1 MHGRIILLS
10 GSCGSGK
17 TTTARLLAER
27 SSCGQT
33 VHFHTDDFYQ
43 YIRRGYIPPW
53 MEESEKQNDTVI
65 QAAAAAAGAFC
76 KGGYEVYVDGVIGPW
91 FLTSWIQ
98 LAETGVDVRYLILRP
113 SEEETVARASA
124 REQKEEFPLNLE
136 TVRKLWRSF
145 SQLGPYEQSTV
156 DTTGQTAEES
166 AAQIFRE
173 LQDGGFRIR

>member
-1 MHGRIILLS
+1 MFGRIIPLS

-27 SSCGQT
+27 SSCGRT
-33 VHFHTDDFYQ
+33 VHLHTGDFYQ
-43 YIRRGYIPPW
+43 YICSGYIPPW
-53 MEESEKQNDTVI
+53 MEESGEQNDTVI

-91 FLTSWIQ
+91 FLTPWLR
-98 LAETGVDVRYLILRP
+98 LAEAGMDIRYLILRP
-113 SEEETVARASA
+113 SEEETAARASA

-136 TVRKLWRSF
+136 MVRKLWRSF
-145 SQLGPYEQSTV
+145 SRLGPYERNTV

-166 AAQIFRE
+166 AAQILRA
-173 LQDGGFRIR
+173 LQDGRFRIR